1 MKKLNEHVAE
11 IILPS
16 LGAMGLGVV
25 DIKMVDGAKRKTLQI
40 LLENLQTGN
49 LKVAECTMASR
60 AISTLLEVN
69 EVIAGDFNLEVS
81 SPGID
86 RPLIDRLDYER
97 FMGFE
102 AKLDTA
108 LPLDGRRHFRGI
120 LKAIDD
126 TDVTIFIDGK
136 DFKVAMEMIQSAKLM
151 LTDALLKAHKD
162 GKIPPKF
169 PANETPTQTTI
180 GA

>member
-1 MKKLNEHVAE
+1 MKKLNEHIVE
-11 IILPS
+11 IIAPS

-25 DIKMVDGAKRKTLQI
+25 DVKMIDGSKRKTLQI
-40 LLENLQTGN
+40 LLENKQTGN
-49 LKVAECTMASR
+49 LTVAECTMASR
-60 AISTLLEVN
+60 SISTLLDVN

-86 RPLIDRLDYER
+86 RPLIDRADYVR

-108 LPLDGRRHFRGI
+108 LPIDGRRHFRGI

-126 TDVTIFIDGK
+126 TNVTIFIDGK
-136 DFKVAMEMIQSAKLM
+136 DYQVAIELIQSAKLM
-151 LTDALLKAHKD
+151 LTDALLKAHKE
-162 GKIPPKF
+162 GKIPAK
-169 PANETPTQTTI
+169 TPTETMI